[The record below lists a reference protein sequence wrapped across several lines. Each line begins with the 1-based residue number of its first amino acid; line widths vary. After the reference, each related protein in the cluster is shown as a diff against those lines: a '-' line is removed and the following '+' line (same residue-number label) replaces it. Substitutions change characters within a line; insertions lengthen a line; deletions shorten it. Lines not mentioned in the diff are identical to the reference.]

1 MAAHFTATAPAAI
14 RDTAE
19 TASAKVITAGNYL
32 PVLGL
37 YLSPGLPPVVPV
49 VPPVVGLE
57 EEVPEEEASSEEEEE
72 AVTSSSTSEVT

>member
-19 TASAKVITAGNYL
+19 TASAKVITAVDYL

-37 YLSPGLPPVVPV
+37 GFTLVLPWVVPV
-49 VPPVVGLE
+49 VPPVEGLE
-57 EEVPEEEASSEEEEE
+57 EEVPEEEASEE
-72 AVTSSSTSEVT
+72 AARSSSMSETT